1 VADQRDDVGRTI
13 FQSEIVAGKPKI
25 LLAIVYFLI
34 FAMMVIFKVHHR
46 YSEKEH
52 RAARLGA

>member
-1 VADQRDDVGRTI
+1 MADQRDDVGRTI

-25 LLAIVYFLI
+25 LLAIVNFLI
-34 FAMMVIFKVHHR
+34 YVILLIFRVHHR